1 MGDCRTG
8 DWQAEWE
15 GEDGSNRR
23 QAGRPPLGGQ
33 RTHSHKQ
40 RDRRSKAY
48 ISVTNNIYV
57 YR

>member
-8 DWQAEWE
+8 DWQVEWE

-23 QAGRPPLGGQ
+23 QAGRPPLGGR
-33 RTHSHKQ
+33 RTHSQKQ

-48 ISVTNNIYV
+48 ISVTNNIAA
-57 YR
+57 